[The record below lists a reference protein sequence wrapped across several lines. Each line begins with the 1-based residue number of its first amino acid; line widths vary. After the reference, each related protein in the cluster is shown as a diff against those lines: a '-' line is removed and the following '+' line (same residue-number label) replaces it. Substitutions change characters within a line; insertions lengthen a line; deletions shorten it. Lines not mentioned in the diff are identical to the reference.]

1 MGSYLKIAMHRNHIM
16 VVEKEINISGASYM
30 LTKDLNKIKS
40 EIVYRLM
47 KNPPQIKDESFEIIT
62 SESAENLR

>member
-1 MGSYLKIAMHRNHIM
+1 MHRNHIM